1 MNGMSGMRQM
11 QDPQFRLDWAK
22 RILKLHEQ
30 GIKVN
35 PVNPQAL
42 REARAILKRAREGA

>member
-1 MNGMSGMRQM
+1 MNGMNGMRQM

-35 PVNPQAL
+35 PVD
-42 REARAILKRAREGA
+42 LKRARAIVRQAKEGA